1 MKKII
6 LSAFALFLLFSP
18 QAFAHTYL
26 DFTTPADGD
35 IVTTDIQSIT
45 LNYSG
50 KIEEGSFFTL
60 ENSEGSEIPVQSFT
74 VENGVLTG
82 QLDAPLNND
91 TYSVKWNS
99 ISQDGHPLSG
109 NFSFTVNKAEEQ
121 QAEEVQTKDQT
132 DAANT
137 DEQAEQPVSLVDEG
151 EKDAPKSSTPVVVVG
166 GILAVIILISAIV
179 LWKRKK

>member
-26 DFTTPADGD
+26 DVTTPADGD
-35 IVTTDIQSIT
+35 IVTTDIQSIE

-50 KIEEGSFFTL
+50 KIEDGSFFTL
-60 ENSEGSEIPVQSFT
+60 EGSEGNEIPVSSFT
-74 VENGVLTG
+74 VDSGKLIG
-82 QLDAPLNND
+82 QLDEPLKND
-91 TYSVKWNS
+91 TYTVKWNS

-109 NFSFTVNKAEEQ
+109 KYSFTVDKVEDEQIDDVKSEEQ
-121 QAEEVQTKDQT
+121 TDISTTVKDSENTTLPEEVVEK
-132 DAANT
+132 
-137 DEQAEQPVSLVDEG
+137 DEQN
-151 EKDAPKSSTPVVVVG
+151 SSTPIVIAGVIL
-166 GILAVIILISAIV
+166 GILIAISAIV

>member
-26 DFTTPADGD
+26 DVTTPANEEV
-35 IVTTDIQSIT
+35 VTTDIQTIE

-50 KIEEGSFFTL
+50 QIEEGSFFTL
-60 ENSEGSEIPVQSFT
+60 EGSDGNEIPVSSFA
-74 VENGVLTG
+74 VNGGKLTG
-82 QLDAPLNND
+82 HLDEPLNND
-91 TYSVKWNS
+91 TYTVKWNS

-109 NFSFTVNKAEEQ
+109 DFSFTVDKAVDEQIDEVKTEEQ
-121 QAEEVQTKDQT
+121 PNFQNTEQESENMTPSTEVVEK
-132 DAANT
+132 
-137 DEQAEQPVSLVDEG
+137 DEQN
-151 EKDAPKSSTPVVVVG
+151 SSTPLIIAG
-166 GILAVIILISAIV
+166 IILTVLIAISAFV

>member
-26 DFTTPADGD
+26 DSTTPADGE
-35 IVTTDIQSIT
+35 VLTTDIQSIE

-60 ENSEGSEIPVQSFT
+60 ESSAGNEIPVSSFT
-74 VENGVLTG
+74 VDSGVLKG
-82 QLDAPLNND
+82 QLDAPLKND
-91 TYSVKWNS
+91 TYTVKWNS

-109 NFSFTVNKAEEQ
+109 NFSFTVNKAEAEQTDEVKTEEKTDVVDIEQ
-121 QAEEVQTKDQT
+121 QAKQPIVGEEET
-132 DAANT
+132 D
-137 DEQAEQPVSLVDEG
+137 DS
-151 EKDAPKSSTPVVVVG
+151 KSSSSLIVAGVILVV
-166 GILAVIILISAIV
+166 LIAISTFV

>member
-26 DFTTPADGD
+26 DVTTPADGD
-35 IVTTDIQSIT
+35 IVTTDIQTIE

-60 ENSEGSEIPVQSFT
+60 EGSEGNEIPVSSFT
-74 VENGVLTG
+74 VENGKLTG
-82 QLDAPLNND
+82 QLDEPLKND
-91 TYSVKWNS
+91 TYTVKWNS

-109 NFSFTVNKAEEQ
+109 HYSFKVDKEET
-121 QAEEVQTKDQT
+121 EPIDEVKTEDPADIENIEQESE
-132 DAANT
+132 NT
-137 DEQAEQPVSLVDEG
+137 TPPVEAVEKDEQ
-151 EKDAPKSSTPVVVVG
+151 KSSSPLV
-166 GILAVIILISAIV
+166 IASIILGVLIAISAVV

>member
-26 DFTTPADGD
+26 DVTTPADGD
-35 IVTTDIQSIT
+35 IVTTDIQSIE

-60 ENSEGSEIPVQSFT
+60 EDSEGNEIPVSSFT
-74 VENGVLTG
+74 VDNGKLTG
-82 QLDAPLNND
+82 QLEEPLKND
-91 TYSVKWNS
+91 VYTVKWNS

-109 NFSFTVNKAEEQ
+109 HYSFTVDKVETESI
-121 QAEEVQTKDQT
+121 EEVKTEDLADIENIELESENPT
-132 DAANT
+132 S
-137 DEQAEQPVSLVDEG
+137 PVEV
-151 EKDAPKSSTPVVVVG
+151 EKDKQNSSSPLVIAGV
-166 GILAVIILISAIV
+166 ILGVLIAISAVV